1 MPSGKPPENADE
13 DRRESDGSGGDP
25 NGAGPDQE
33 VRGPAPRAPEP
44 GLHLVATP
52 IGNLRD
58 ITLHALDVLRG
69 AALIACEDTRV
80 TANLL
85 RAYGIRTRTTP
96 YHEHNAEQA
105 RPRLL
110 ARLREGAVV
119 ALVSDA
125 GTPLV
130 SDPGYKLVRACIDEN
145 IHVTAAPGASAVLTA
160 LTLSGLP
167 PDRFLFAG
175 FLPPKSAARRRAATE
190 LAEIKASLVFYES
203 GPRLAD
209 TLQDLAATLGDRQA
223 VVARELTKKFEEVRR
238 GSLAELAAFYER
250 DGAPRG
256 EIAIVV
262 APFDRDDAVPD
273 DEAIDEAL
281 RRELETGGT
290 REAAARVA
298 SATGLSKRTLYAR
311 ALELARAGDEP

>member
-1 MPSGKPPENADE
+1 MLQPEA
-13 DRRESDGSGGDP
+13 RP
-25 NGAGPDQE
+25 
-33 VRGPAPRAPEP
+33 PEP

-58 ITLHALDVLRG
+58 ITLRALDVLRG

-80 TANLL
+80 TATLL
-85 RAYGIRTRTTP
+85 RAYGIATPTVP
-96 YHEHNAEQA
+96 YHEHNAAEM

-110 ARLREGAVV
+110 ARLEQGAVI

-130 SDPGYKLVRACIDEN
+130 SDPGYKLVRACIEAN
-145 IHVTAAPGASAVLTA
+145 IHVTAAPGASASLTA

-175 FLPPKSAARRRAATE
+175 FLPPKSTARRRTIEE
-190 LAEIKASLVFYES
+190 LAAVPATLVFYES

-209 TLQDLAATLGDRQA
+209 TLADLAALLGQRGA

-238 GSLAELAAFYER
+238 DTLADLAAFYAAA
-250 DGAPRG
+250 GAPRG

-262 APFDRDDAVPD
+262 APPPTQPLLRDPAEIDA
-273 DEAIDEAL
+273 AL
-281 RRELETGGT
+281 RQALAAHGT

-298 SATGLSKRTLYAR
+298 AETGLSKRALYAR
-311 ALELARAGDEP
+311 ALELARDED

>member
-1 MPSGKPPENADE
+1 MPSEEPPESAEDE
-13 DRRESDGSGGDP
+13 RPRNEDGDP
-25 NGAGPDQE
+25 SGARPEQE
-33 VRGPAPRAPEP
+33 GHAPQPRAPEP

-85 RAYGIRTRTTP
+85 RAYGIRTATTP
-96 YHEHNAEQA
+96 YHEHNAEAA
-105 RPRLL
+105 RPKLL
-110 ARLREGAVV
+110 ARLHDGDVI

-130 SDPGYKLVRACIDEN
+130 SDPGYKLVRACIEED
-145 IHVTAAPGASAVLTA
+145 IHVTAAPGASALLTA

-175 FLPPKSAARRRAATE
+175 FLPSKSAARRREAGE
-190 LAEIKASLVFYES
+190 LADIPASLIFYES

-209 TLQDLAATLGDRQA
+209 ALSDLAATLGDRPA

-238 GSLAELAAFYER
+238 GTLASLAAAYAEE
-250 DGAPRG
+250 GAPRG

-262 APFDRDDAVPD
+262 APFDRAAAVPD
-273 DEAIDEAL
+273 DAAIDKAL
-281 RRELETGGT
+281 QRELASYGT

-298 SATGLSKRTLYAR
+298 AETGLPRRALYAR
-311 ALELARAGDEP
+311 ALELARDAEEE

>member
-1 MPSGKPPENADE
+1 MPSEEPPEEAGTSE
-13 DRRESDGSGGDP
+13 RQGGDP
-25 NGAGPDQE
+25 SGALRQSEAHGADGPE
-33 VRGPAPRAPEP
+33 PRAPEP

-85 RAYGIRTRTTP
+85 RAYGIRTPTTP
-96 YHEHNAEQA
+96 YHEHNAEAA

-110 ARLREGAVV
+110 ARLRDGDVV

-130 SDPGYKLVRACIDEN
+130 SDPGYKLVRACIDEG
-145 IHVTAAPGASAVLTA
+145 IHVTASPGASAVLTA

-175 FLPPKSAARRRAATE
+175 FLPPKSAARRRVLGE
-190 LAEIKASLVFYES
+190 LAEIPASLVFYES

-209 TLQDLAATLGDRQA
+209 ALDDLASVLGDRPA

-238 GSLAELAAFYER
+238 GTLASLAAEYAR
-250 DGAPRG
+250 GGAPRG

-262 APFDRDDAVPD
+262 APFDRTHAAP
-273 DEAIDEAL
+273 DEAAIDKAL
-281 RRELETGGT
+281 KRELATHGT
-290 REAAARVA
+290 REAASRVA
-298 SATGLSKRTLYAR
+298 ADTGLPRRALYAR
-311 ALELARAGDEP
+311 ALELARADQDGG